1 MAIRLPTEINGMLR
15 RMRTPFVPW
24 LLAAGLVLGPAAAL
38 ADTAHT
44 DAPPDEAFNEYVPG
58 AARLEGRLLAPC
70 CWDSSRQTLDIHG
83 SPIANELRR
92 EIRRRLKAGETPD
105 AIEAD
110 LVRRYTTK
118 ILAAPPD
125 SPVAHL
131 GSVLSF
137 GLVGAGGLAA
147 VLVAR
152 WRKRTQ
158 DPKPGPKPPTER
170 DQWDDRLDD
179 ELREPD

>member
-1 MAIRLPTEINGMLR
+1 
-15 RMRTPFVPW
+15 MRTR
-24 LLAAGLVLGPAAAL
+24 LLAALFFAGLLLGPAPAR
-38 ADTAHT
+38 ADTEHA
-44 DAPPDEAFNEYVPG
+44 DAPPDESFNEYVPG
-58 AARLEGRLLAPC
+58 AAALEGKLLAPC

-105 AIEAD
+105 AVQAD

-125 SPVAHL
+125 NPLAHL
-131 GSVLSF
+131 GTFLSL

-147 VLVAR
+147 VFVAR
-152 WRKRTQ
+152 WRRRSPE
-158 DPKPGPKPPTER
+158 PKATEKPTTAR
-170 DQWDDRLDD
+170 DEWDERLDS
-179 ELREPD
+179 ELDDSD